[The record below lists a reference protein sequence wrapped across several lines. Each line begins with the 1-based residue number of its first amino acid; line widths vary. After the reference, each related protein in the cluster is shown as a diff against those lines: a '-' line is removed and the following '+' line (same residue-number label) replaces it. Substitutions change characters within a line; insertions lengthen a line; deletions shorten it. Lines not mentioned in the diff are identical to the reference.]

1 LKADQLALFADNLY
15 KNAADEMKKA
25 RFEHDQLQKNC
36 KSVITKL
43 SSHEIIFEQLLN
55 NVTIA
60 LNLSNSKIE
69 SNNNKKTI
77 IEARLNEINKHYN
90 RNEILRNLWLEYS
103 NKTKIILR
111 KGISQIKHFKNGIAH
126 LKFKSKKKQAFI
138 EIDPSNN
145 HYKKLRTI
153 MLDISTH
160 EAIHHHGF
168 NTAIKSIVHVIK
180 TNMKLNKR
188 QIKLIKTIIEQ
199 YKSWAKDFIENLDR
213 KTKTLAIFYE
223 KYKNNLNFH
232 KLLLNKE
239 KSILEKKETLYNIE
253 KKELYLVYSLQSKQL
268 NVLKEVLNKKK
279 ELCEEEKKKFK
290 YRMGNM

>member
-25 RFEHDQLQKNC
+25 RFEHNQLQKNC

-55 NVTIA
+55 NITIA

-111 KGISQIKHFKNGIAH
+111 KGISQIKHFKNGIGH
-126 LKFKSKKKQAFI
+126 LKFKSKKEQAFI
-138 EIDPSNN
+138 EIDPSNH
-145 HYKKLRTI
+145 HYKKLRSI

-199 YKSWAKDFIENLDR
+199 YKSWAKEFIENLEG

-268 NVLKEVLNKKK
+268 NVLKEVLNNKK
-279 ELCEEEKKKFK
+279 ELCEQEKKKFK
-290 YRMGNM
+290 YRMGSM